1 MRKIQTPLDTST
13 LMQENFALRQ
23 QLKTK
28 ENLLKEKN
36 EELQRY
42 LYTVAHEL
50 KTPIVSIRGYAM
62 ILQDYYLGT
71 LNQDIRNYL
80 ERIVTNLDQ
89 MEDLIKNLLD
99 YTRIDVS
106 AEECEPVEMAE
117 LFQEALEELEF
128 VYQPDRYEIIITPN
142 LPAVF
147 CKRNLILRVL
157 TNLLSNAMKYSRD
170 THQPRI
176 EFGYVAGEFFHKF
189 YLKDNGIGIAHQD
202 LDKIFQ
208 IFGRLDDK
216 KNTKGTGL
224 GLVISRRIIEKH
236 GGEMWVESAKGRG
249 STFYFTLPQQQGT
262 GPAIARAD
270 SPIKSNKALK
280 T

>member
-1 MRKIQTPLDTST
+1 MRKVQTSSDTNT
-13 LMQENFALRQ
+13 LIQENCALRR
-23 QLKTK
+23 QLKSK

-80 ERIVTNLDQ
+80 ERMVTNLDQ

-106 AEECEPVEMAE
+106 LEECEPVDMTE
-117 LFQEALEELEF
+117 LFGEALDELDF
-128 VYQPDRYEIIITPN
+128 VYQPDQYEIIVSPN
-142 LPAVF
+142 LPTVF
-147 CKRNLILRVL
+147 CKRSLMLRVL

-170 THQPRI
+170 TQQPRI
-176 EFGYVAGEFFHKF
+176 EFGYVAGEIFHKF

-208 IFGRLDDK
+208 IFGRLDNK

-236 GGEMWVESAKGRG
+236 GGEMWVESVKGRG
-249 STFYFTLPQQQGT
+249 STFYFTLPREQEIRLAKGS
-262 GPAIARAD
+262 D
-270 SPIKSNKALK
+270 KDV
-280 T
+280 

>member
-1 MRKIQTPLDTST
+1 MRNAHTPSDTST
-13 LMQENFALRQ
+13 LIQENFALRQ

-62 ILQDYYLGT
+62 ILQDYYLDT

-80 ERIVTNLDQ
+80 ERMVTNLDQ

-99 YTRIDVS
+99 YTRIDVN
-106 AEECEPVEMAE
+106 AEECEPVDMAE
-117 LFQEALEELEF
+117 LFREALEELAF
-128 VYQPDRYEIIITPN
+128 LYPPDQFEIIITPN
-142 LPAVF
+142 LPTVF
-147 CKRNLILRVL
+147 CKRSLMLRVL
-157 TNLLSNAMKYSRD
+157 TNLLSNALKFSGD
-170 THQPRI
+170 TQQPRI
-176 EFGYVAGEFFHKF
+176 EFGYLAGEIFHKF
-189 YLKDNGIGIAHQD
+189 YLKDNGIGIAHHE

-208 IFGRLDDK
+208 IFGRLDSK

-249 STFYFTLPQQQGT
+249 STFYFTLPRQQQPT
-262 GPAIARAD
+262 PAKQPA
-270 SPIKSNKALK
+270 K
-280 T
+280 TSH